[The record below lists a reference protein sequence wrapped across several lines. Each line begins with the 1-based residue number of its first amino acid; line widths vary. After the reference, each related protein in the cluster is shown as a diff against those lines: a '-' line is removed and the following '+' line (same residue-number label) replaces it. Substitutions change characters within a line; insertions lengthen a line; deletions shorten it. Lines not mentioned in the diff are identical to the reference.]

1 MVRSAPDEGIVLCDT
16 SEAAVVGAECL
27 LVLTEWPEFA
37 DASAS
42 AAARTIAR
50 RLVVDARGVLDAD
63 RWMAEGF
70 EVHTV
75 GVGHRSED

>member
-1 MVRSAPDEGIVLCDT
+1 LGYAEPGDQVE
-16 SEAAVVGAECL
+16 VVAG
-27 LVLTEWPEFA
+27 
-37 DASAS
+37 
-42 AAARTIAR
+42 

-75 GVGHRSED
+75 GVGHRSGD